1 MSNEDYKQISFDSKR
16 KKITIF
22 VKNHFLQKIY
32 YLQKVELKID
42 YYIMKNKLI
51 QMEKLIQIIKKF
63 KISIIK
69 TYI

>member
-1 MSNEDYKQISFDSKR
+1 M
-16 KKITIF
+16 
-22 VKNHFLQKIY
+22 
-32 YLQKVELKID
+32 D

-51 QMEKLIQIIKKF
+51 QMEKLIKIIKKF